1 MQQLLSCKEMEIN
14 RHGTQE
20 WDKKLLGGLPILK
33 QYRWPN
39 ACISAAGEYIVAKEN
54 GFFRALTNVEQ
65 MEYKHAVYGR
75 AIDRS
80 IAPIEGCRKKRFS

>member
-1 MQQLLSCKEMEIN
+1 MATTYHRAECTDAGLCLCS
-14 RHGTQE
+14 HGHAT
-20 WDKKLLGGLPILK
+20 LVS
-33 QYRWPN
+33 
-39 ACISAAGEYIVAKEN
+39 AVASISSAGEYIVTKEN

-80 IAPIEGCRKKRFS
+80 IAPIEGCRKKRFT

>member
-1 MQQLLSCKEMEIN
+1 MATTYHRAEC
-14 RHGTQE
+14 T
-20 WDKKLLGGLPILK
+20 DGGLRLCSHVHATLVSAV
-33 QYRWPN
+33 
-39 ACISAAGEYIVAKEN
+39 ACLSSAGEFIVAKEN

-80 IAPIEGCRKKRFS
+80 IAPIEGCRKKRFT